1 MTTPTTH
8 ARDTKR
14 SGRDATRGGASRQA
28 ASRSGTSRN
37 GNGTHARTTRAS
49 GTNQRQDNV
58 SLAYHEL
65 RKLIVWGQL
74 APGARIAE
82 RDVADRLGI
91 SRTPVRSALHRLQ
104 QEGFVSPAGRGPAR
118 DQRLIVAPVTKGD
131 GEEIFI
137 IIAHLEGL
145 AARMA
150 AMLPLA
156 RRREIVRKMRELNR
170 AMLAESRKRGDANR
184 IFNLDYAVH
193 ESYVSGVVGQRLQ
206 ALHDAIKPQCER
218 YARIYINMLIDD
230 LSRSCREH
238 EAIAKAIVDGDPSAA
253 QRAAETNWHNAATRL
268 IQVIGEHGERGSWHA
283 PEN

>member
-1 MTTPTTH
+1 
-8 ARDTKR
+8 
-14 SGRDATRGGASRQA
+14 S
-28 ASRSGTSRN
+28 
-37 GNGTHARTTRAS
+37 
-49 GTNQRQDNV
+49 V

-104 QEGFVSPAGRGPAR
+104 QEGFVAPTGRGAGR
-118 DQRLIVAPVTKGD
+118 DQRLIVSPVTKGD
-131 GEEIFI
+131 GEEIFV

-150 AMLPLA
+150 ATLPLA

-193 ESYVSGVVGQRLQ
+193 DTYVAGVVGQRLQ

-238 EAIAKAIVDGDPSAA
+238 EAIARAIAEGDPAGA
-253 QRAAETNWHNAATRL
+253 QRAAEMNWHNAATRL

-283 PEN
+283 PENGAVGP